1 MLSDGEKQLH
11 NDKVEIFKVLNSS
24 KKYNIIN
31 IHYLTWN
38 LMLILTFFSIKLV
51 RKTGESTLVVIE

>member
-24 KKYNIIN
+24 KKYNIIH
-31 IHYLTWN
+31 IHYLT
-38 LMLILTFFSIKLV
+38 
-51 RKTGESTLVVIE
+51 